1 MKPIAM
7 QLATASMA
15 LCAAC
20 SSGETTMNDVNKDN
34 FLNYPDGNYV
44 YALNESVNPAV
55 LSLSGSMY
63 QLIFPAPKSVE
74 IKEGTTVLP
83 EEVDIVATDASLAIA
98 SDYLT
103 EKLGNAGI
111 KASKNAKFKINI
123 CKIADATHNNEYYE
137 LTVDGS
143 SISIKGNSPI
153 GALNGV
159 KTLVAV
165 IEQNGACAGI
175 KLENACVKDF
185 PDLQYR
191 GMMLDISR
199 NFTEYENVKKLI
211 DYLASYKLN
220 AFHFHITDDEAW
232 RIEIPGLPEL
242 TEVGSCRNKTYDAN
256 NEHFMEMLYSGQDLS
271 VELKDQYITRAQ
283 FIDLLRYA
291 AAKGVEVIPEIDT
304 PGHSRA
310 AIISMKARY
319 EKYAATDRAEA
330 ERYKIWDDEDTSTY
344 KSAQGYT
351 DDVINIAMPGVYNF
365 MEKVF
370 DEILAMYNEA
380 GIKLRVFH
388 FGGDEVAH
396 GALEGSPIVKQ
407 FMTEK
412 GMKSVKEVS
421 EYYVD
426 RMSEYVSRHG
436 VLAGGW
442 QEAALKHSDDFNR
455 RIAPRYGIVN
465 AWSTNGR
472 SDTVPYA
479 LANSG
484 YPVVL
489 SNVRNFYLD
498 MVYTPH
504 QDENGLRWGGWCNEF
519 TSWSALPFNSYR
531 SARENGKGDTINLKT
546 IADGKPILADRSAI
560 KGVQAQLW
568 AETIRNFDMVE
579 SYVFPKILGLVER
592 GWNASPEWGE
602 GSTDVA
608 LYDAC
613 RAVYNLRIGLKELP
627 RLVRKGVNVH
637 INQPGIIVEN
647 GMLKANTCYPGMTVR
662 YTLDGSEP
670 TADSP
675 EWTAPVDAGD
685 AKLIKARAY
694 YLGHESVATYL
705 FR

>member
-20 SSGETTMNDVNKDN
+20 SSGATTMNDVNKDN

-44 YALNESVNPAV
+44 YALNESVNPAG

-74 IKEGTTVLP
+74 IKEGATVLP

-123 CKIADATHNNEYYE
+123 CKIADAAHNSEYYE

-396 GALEGSPIVKQ
+396 GALEGSPIVKR
-407 FMTEK
+407 FMAEK

-568 AETIRNFDMVE
+568 AETIRSFDMVE